1 MTLSDDERRVLAEME
16 RQLTG
21 STADVVSTSPRRANI
36 TLVTI
41 GVLVIVAGIGV
52 LLAGVVFQ
60 SPLIGVIGF
69 GVMVVGTMMALNNKG
84 DARPASSVK
93 TPTPR
98 SRIADR
104 WDRRME
110 GDL

>member
-21 STADVVSTSPRRANI
+21 ASADVVSTSPRRANV

-52 LLAGVVFQ
+52 LLAGVVVQ
-60 SPLIGVIGF
+60 LPVVGVVGF
-69 GVMVVGTMMALNNKG
+69 GVMVLGTMLTLNNKG
-84 DARPASSVK
+84 DALPAGKPKAPSS
-93 TPTPR
+93 T

-104 WDRRME
+104 WDRRMG

>member
-21 STADVVSTSPRRANI
+21 STADVVSTTPRRANI

-60 SPLIGVIGF
+60 SPIIGVVGF
-69 GVMVVGTMMALNNKG
+69 GVMVVGTMMTLNNKG
-84 DARPASSVK
+84 DALPARSVK

>member
-21 STADVVSTSPRRANI
+21 SSADVVSTTPRRANI

-41 GVLVIVAGIGV
+41 GVLVLVAGIGV
-52 LLAGVVFQ
+52 LLAGVVLQ
-60 SPLIGVIGF
+60 SPIVGVVGF
-69 GVMVVGTMMALNNKG
+69 GVMVVGTMMTLNNKG
-84 DARPASSVK
+84 DARPARAAK
-93 TPTPR
+93 TATPR